1 MSLTSLEVIP
11 LVSPGAL
18 TLQIYTPLS
27 HHITSL
33 ITRSASVQTMQT
45 YMIKF
50 NFLCCALISEAQRT
64 GQHSSIHFHLYKLK
78 GHQDNILLILY
89 FCKNDHIMKMKE
101 EQPKKKFTVIWTKL
115 PIHIVPSIYLKDLYR
130 CFSLKN
136 KKQNPQKNKKK
147 TKQITFRLIL
157 GWTHG
162 FGWKS
167 SVPGTLFPV

>member
-101 EQPKKKFTVIWTKL
+101 EQPKTKSSVIWTKL

-136 KKQNPQKNKKK
+136 KKQNPQKNKK

-157 GWTHG
+157 GWTHR
-162 FGWKS
+162 FGRKS